1 MGGGATDCSIRGPM
15 EERGDSRGS
24 EFSLDRLILL
34 ADAVTT

>member
-15 EERGDSRGS
+15 EERGDSGATI
-24 EFSLDRLILL
+24 FSLDRLILL